1 MRGRVA
7 NPGRIDSDYLF
18 CSRGIIMQKKGF
30 TTFLLWLLCLVGVCG
45 IHRFYVNR
53 PLTGLVWLFTF
64 GLLGFGQLF
73 DLFFLGS
80 MTRQANLLA
89 GLQNGGMNHN
99 NNVNTVAPIFNVHVN
114 VPTAA
119 PVALVAEPT
128 KTA

>member
-1 MRGRVA
+1 
-7 NPGRIDSDYLF
+7 
-18 CSRGIIMQKKGF
+18 MQKKGF

-53 PLTGLVWLFTF
+53 PMTGLIWLFTF

-89 GLQNGGMNHN
+89 GLQNAGLNHN

-119 PVALVAEPT
+119 PVALAAEPT